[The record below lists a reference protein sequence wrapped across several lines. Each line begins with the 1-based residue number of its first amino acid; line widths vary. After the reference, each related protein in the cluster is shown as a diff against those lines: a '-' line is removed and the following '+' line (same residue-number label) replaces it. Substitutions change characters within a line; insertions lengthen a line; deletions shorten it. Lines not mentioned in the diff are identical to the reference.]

1 MTQKESFHRNVRCTV
16 NDNRTKK
23 CLLEDTFIFAYP
35 FLADVSIYTPLKTL
49 KTEGFHNLSFT

>member
-1 MTQKESFHRNVRCTV
+1 MFAVPLMTTV
-16 NDNRTKK
+16 QKK

-49 KTEGFHNLSFT
+49 KTKGFHNLSFT